1 VEISFTQ
8 QILAFSTTRC
18 FPVPDFLLNETIQ
31 AVVGNSYKILPG
43 AILDPPSELSM
54 EEISSGIGDNLQG
67 ES

>member
-1 VEISFTQ
+1 VEIGFTQ

-31 AVVGNSYKILPG
+31 AVGNSYKILPG

-54 EEISSGIGDNLQG
+54 EEISSGIRDNLQG